1 MLRRRRGRT
10 IEEVGGGDTFVEEG
24 ELEEVEVE
32 VDEQVVMTK
41 IMIQVNT
48 TIRVTIVAS
57 GSGRWEMDGK
67 YCRSYRNECQR
78 RMTFGNLERVP
89 PTST

>member
-1 MLRRRRGRT
+1 M
-10 IEEVGGGDTFVEEG
+10 EG
-24 ELEEVEVE
+24 EEVEVE

-78 RMTFGNLERVP
+78 RMTFGNLEGVP